1 MQHKNNPP
9 SAHRFALI
17 FQQIC
22 QTGSK
27 QVSILEDEGHDDSI
41 LVDQVKTSREINTSN
56 SSFSAKPERY
66 VNMDMSL
73 LISILFF

>member
-9 SAHRFALI
+9 TAHRFALI

-41 LVDQVKTSREINTSN
+41 LVDQVKTSREINVRQIRVLVQN
-56 SSFSAKPERY
+56 RK
-66 VNMDMSL
+66 DMS
-73 LISILFF
+73 I

>member
-27 QVSILEDEGHDDSI
+27 QVSILEDEGHADSI